1 MDRLLTRREVQ
12 DRLSVSRTTIYRLI
26 ENDASFPRPLKIGGS
41 TLRWREE
48 AVTAWIDSREVK

>member
-12 DRLSVSRTTIYRLI
+12 GRLSVSRTTIYRLI
-26 ENDASFPRPLKIGGS
+26 ENDDSFPRPLKLGGS

-48 AVTAWIDSREVK
+48 AVTAWIDSRAQK